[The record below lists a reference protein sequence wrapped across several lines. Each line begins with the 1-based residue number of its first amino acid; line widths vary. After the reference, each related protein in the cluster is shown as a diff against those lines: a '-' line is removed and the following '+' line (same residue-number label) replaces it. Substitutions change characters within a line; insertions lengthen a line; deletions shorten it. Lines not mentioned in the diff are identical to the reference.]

1 MDEEKNKK
9 VPIDMKRDASKQE
22 LLLALIQH
30 GSRPAGWVLISLI
43 VLIAVL
49 WVREPLFRV
58 IGSAKELRLGNYV
71 YLKAER
77 AGVSSELKKLA
88 TLTTDQIQLFLII
101 GRSRP
106 GHHITYGGPES
117 NEENYS
123 KLKQIDLIENLI
135 IKKNP
140 DTGKKDMSWRLTEQ
154 GAKLHD
160 LLMREVIRAVQISES
175 E

>member
-117 NEENYS
+117 NEESNTSPGKAGGFQSREPLEAVFS
-123 KLKQIDLIENLI
+123 KE
-135 IKKNP
+135 
-140 DTGKKDMSWRLTEQ
+140 SLTTTS
-154 GAKLHD
+154 GGHPSD
-160 LLMREVIRAVQISES
+160 RSDS
-175 E
+175 